1 MKIDVKTSTNTYEVI
16 IENNILNK
24 VCEYVSLNNKVLIV
38 TDDGVPSAYVKTL
51 AKQCEDPYVF
61 TFKHGE
67 ESKNINTYQE
77 IISFMISNNF
87 TRSDLIIALGGGVVG
102 DLSAFVASTFNRG
115 IKFVNIPTT
124 LLSQVDSSI
133 GGKTAIDYDGI
144 KNVIGTFYPPSLVLI
159 DPSTLNT
166 LEKRQFN
173 AGLVEAIKMAATSNE
188 TLFELIENSTDIYKD
203 IQEIIYQA
211 LLIKKQVVEEDEK
224 EKGLRKI
231 LNFGHTIGHAIE
243 VTSDYLHGEC
253 VGLGMLY
260 MASNEVKERLVKLLE
275 KYNLPTKVDV
285 NKDKLFSLILHDK
298 KRSGKN
304 IDIVLVDKIG
314 TYKIKTIDV
323 IEINDYMKGDN

>member
-38 TDDGVPSAYVKTL
+38 TDDGVPSTYVKTL
-51 AKQCEDPYVF
+51 AKQCEDSYVF

-115 IKFVNIPTT
+115 IKFINIPTT

-188 TLFELIENSTDIYKD
+188 TLFKLIENSTDIYKD

-243 VTSDYLHGEC
+243 ATSDYLHGEC

-260 MASNEVKERLVKLLE
+260 MASNEVKERLVKLLG

-285 NKDKLFSLILHDK
+285 NNDKLFSLILHDK

>member
-51 AKQCEDPYVF
+51 AKQCEDSYVF

-87 TRSDLIIALGGGVVG
+87 TRGDLIIALGGGVVG
-102 DLSAFVASTFNRG
+102 DLAAFVASTFNRG

-188 TLFELIENSTDIYKD
+188 GLFELIENSTDIYKD

-260 MASNEVKERLVKLLE
+260 MASNEVKERLVKLLG

-285 NKDKLFSLILHDK
+285 KKDKLFSLILHDK

-323 IEINDYMKGDN
+323 IEINNYMKGDN

>member
-16 IENNILNK
+16 IEDNILNK
-24 VCEYVSLNNKVLIV
+24 VNEYVSLNNKVLIV
-38 TDDGVPSAYVKTL
+38 TDDGVPSTYVKTL

-115 IKFVNIPTT
+115 IKFINIPTT

-211 LLIKKQVVEEDEK
+211 LLSKKQVVEEDEK

-243 VTSDYLHGEC
+243 ATSDYLHGEC

>member
-1 MKIDVKTSTNTYEVI
+1 MKIDVKTSTHTYDVI
-16 IENNILNK
+16 IEKDILNK
-24 VCEYVSLNNKVLIV
+24 VNEYVSLKNKVLIV
-38 TDDGVPSAYVKTL
+38 TDDGVPSKYVKTL
-51 AKQCEDPYVF
+51 TNQCEEPYVF
-61 TFKHGE
+61 TFNHGE
-67 ESKNINTYQE
+67 KSKNIKTYQE

-87 TRSDLIIALGGGVVG
+87 TRSDLVIALGGGVVG
-102 DLSAFVASTFNRG
+102 DLAAFVASTFNRG

-144 KNVIGTFYPPSLVLI
+144 KNVIGTFYPPCLVLI
-159 DPSTLNT
+159 DPITLNT
-166 LEKRQFN
+166 LDERQFN
-173 AGLVEAIKMAATSNE
+173 AGLVEAVKMAATSNE
-188 TLFELIENSTDIYKD
+188 GLFELIENSNDIYKD
-203 IQEIIYQA
+203 IDKIIYQA

-243 VTSDYLHGEC
+243 ATSEYLHGEC

-260 MASNEVKERLVKLLE
+260 MSSESVKERLVKLLN
-275 KYNLPTKVDV
+275 KYNLPTKIEV
-285 NKDKLFSLILHDK
+285 NHDELFSLILHDK

-314 TYKIKTIDV
+314 KFEIKTIDV
-323 IEINDYMKGDN
+323 LEIKSYMKGER

>member
-16 IENNILNK
+16 IEDNILNK
-24 VCEYVSLNNKVLIV
+24 VNEYVSLNNKVLIV

-51 AKQCEDPYVF
+51 AKQCEDSYVF

-87 TRSDLIIALGGGVVG
+87 TRGDLIIALGGGVVG
-102 DLSAFVASTFNRG
+102 DLAAFVASTFNRG

-260 MASNEVKERLVKLLE
+260 MASNEVKERLVKLLG

-285 NKDKLFSLILHDK
+285 NNDKLFSLILHDK

-323 IEINDYMKGDN
+323 IEINNYMKGDN

>member
-51 AKQCEDPYVF
+51 AKQCEDSYVF

-87 TRSDLIIALGGGVVG
+87 TRGDLIIALGGGVVG
-102 DLSAFVASTFNRG
+102 DLAAFVASTFNRG

-159 DPSTLNT
+159 DPNTLNT

-323 IEINDYMKGDN
+323 IEINNYMKGDN

>member
-51 AKQCEDPYVF
+51 AKQGEDSYVF

-77 IISFMISNNF
+77 IISFMLSNNF
-87 TRSDLIIALGGGVVG
+87 TRGDLIIALGGGVVG
-102 DLSAFVASTFNRG
+102 DLAAFVASTFNRG

-159 DPSTLNT
+159 DPNTLNT

-323 IEINDYMKGDN
+323 IEINNYMKGDN

>member
-1 MKIDVKTSTNTYEVI
+1 MKIDVKTSTHTYDVI
-16 IENNILNK
+16 IEKDILNK
-24 VCEYVSLNNKVLIV
+24 VNEYVSLKNKVLIV
-38 TDDGVPSAYVKTL
+38 TDDGVPSTYVKTL

-87 TRSDLIIALGGGVVG
+87 TRGDLIIALGGGVVG
-102 DLSAFVASTFNRG
+102 DLAAFVASTFNRG

-243 VTSDYLHGEC
+243 ATSDYLHGEC

-323 IEINDYMKGDN
+323 IEINNYMKGDN

>member
-51 AKQCEDPYVF
+51 AKQCEDSYVF

-87 TRSDLIIALGGGVVG
+87 TRGDLIIALGGGVVG
-102 DLSAFVASTFNRG
+102 DLAAFVASTFNRG

-323 IEINDYMKGDN
+323 IEINNYMKGDN

>member
-24 VCEYVSLNNKVLIV
+24 VCEYASLNNKVLIV
-38 TDDGVPSAYVKTL
+38 TDDGVPSTYVKTL

-188 TLFELIENSTDIYKD
+188 TLFKLIENSTDIYKD

-243 VTSDYLHGEC
+243 ATSDYLHGEC

-260 MASNEVKERLVKLLE
+260 MASNEVKERLVKLLG

-285 NKDKLFSLILHDK
+285 NNDKLFSLILHDK

>member
-51 AKQCEDPYVF
+51 AKQCEDSYVF

-87 TRSDLIIALGGGVVG
+87 TRGDLIIALGGGVVG
-102 DLSAFVASTFNRG
+102 DLAAFVASTFNRG

-188 TLFELIENSTDIYKD
+188 TLFKLIENSTDIYKD

-243 VTSDYLHGEC
+243 ATSDYLHGEC

-260 MASNEVKERLVKLLE
+260 MASNEVKERLVKLLG

-285 NKDKLFSLILHDK
+285 NNDKLFSLILHDK

>member
-51 AKQCEDPYVF
+51 AKQCEDSYVF

-87 TRSDLIIALGGGVVG
+87 TRGDLIIALGGGVVG
-102 DLSAFVASTFNRG
+102 DLAAFVASTFNRG

-159 DPSTLNT
+159 DPNTLNT

-253 VGLGMLY
+253 VGLGMLC

-323 IEINDYMKGDN
+323 IEINNYMKGDN

>member
-24 VCEYVSLNNKVLIV
+24 VCEYASLNNKVLIV
-38 TDDGVPSAYVKTL
+38 TDDGVPSTYVKTL

-115 IKFVNIPTT
+115 IKFINIPTT

-188 TLFELIENSTDIYKD
+188 TLFKLIENSTDIYKD

-243 VTSDYLHGEC
+243 ATSDYLHGEC

-260 MASNEVKERLVKLLE
+260 MASNEVKERLVKLLG

-285 NKDKLFSLILHDK
+285 NNDKLFSLILHDK

>member
-16 IENNILNK
+16 IEDNILNK
-24 VCEYVSLNNKVLIV
+24 VNEYVSLNNKVLIV
-38 TDDGVPSAYVKTL
+38 TDDGVPSTYVKTL
-51 AKQCEDPYVF
+51 AKQCEDSYVF

-87 TRSDLIIALGGGVVG
+87 TRGDLIIALGGGVVG
-102 DLSAFVASTFNRG
+102 DLAAFVASTFNRG

-173 AGLVEAIKMAATSNE
+173 TGLVEAIKMAATSNE

-275 KYNLPTKVDV
+275 KYNLPTKTNITKEDLY
-285 NKDKLFSLILHDK
+285 KYISHDK
-298 KRSGKN
+298 KRKGNEISIVYVENIGNYILKN
-304 IDIVLVDKIG
+304 IPIE
-314 TYKIKTIDV
+314 TIK
-323 IEINDYMKGDN
+323 EIL

>member
-38 TDDGVPSAYVKTL
+38 TDDGVPSTYVKTL
-51 AKQCEDPYVF
+51 AKQCEDSYVF

-87 TRSDLIIALGGGVVG
+87 TRGDLIIALGGGVVG
-102 DLSAFVASTFNRG
+102 DLAAFVASTFNRG

-323 IEINDYMKGDN
+323 IEINNYMKGDN

>member
-24 VCEYVSLNNKVLIV
+24 VHEYVSLNNKVLIV
-38 TDDGVPSAYVKTL
+38 TDDGVPSTYVKTL
-51 AKQCEDPYVF
+51 AKQCEDSYVF

-87 TRSDLIIALGGGVVG
+87 TRGDLIIALGGGVVG

-115 IKFVNIPTT
+115 IKFINIPTT

-188 TLFELIENSTDIYKD
+188 TLFKLIENSTDIYKD
-203 IQEIIYQA
+203 IDKIIYQA

-243 VTSDYLHGEC
+243 ATSDYLHGEC

-260 MASNEVKERLVKLLE
+260 MASNEVKERLVKLLG

-285 NKDKLFSLILHDK
+285 NNDKLFSLILHDK
-298 KRSGKN
+298 KRSGKT

>member
-38 TDDGVPSAYVKTL
+38 TDDGVPSTYVKTL
-51 AKQCEDPYVF
+51 AKQCEDSYVF

-87 TRSDLIIALGGGVVG
+87 TRGDLIIALGGGVVG
-102 DLSAFVASTFNRG
+102 DLAAFVASTFNRG
-115 IKFVNIPTT
+115 IKFINIPTT

-159 DPSTLNT
+159 DPNTLNT

-188 TLFELIENSTDIYKD
+188 TLFKLIENSTDIYKD
-203 IQEIIYQA
+203 IKEIIYQA

-243 VTSDYLHGEC
+243 ATSDYLHGEC

-285 NKDKLFSLILHDK
+285 NNDKLFSLILHDK

>member
-24 VCEYVSLNNKVLIV
+24 VHEYVSLNNKVLIV
-38 TDDGVPSAYVKTL
+38 TDDGVPSTYVKTL
-51 AKQCEDPYVF
+51 AKQCEDSYVF

-87 TRSDLIIALGGGVVG
+87 TRGDLIIALGGGVVG

-115 IKFVNIPTT
+115 IKFINIPTT

-188 TLFELIENSTDIYKD
+188 TLFKLIENSIDIHKD
-203 IQEIIYQA
+203 IDKIIYQA

-243 VTSDYLHGEC
+243 ATSDYLHGEC

-260 MASNEVKERLVKLLE
+260 MASNEVKERLVKLLG

-285 NKDKLFSLILHDK
+285 NNDKLFSLILHDK
-298 KRSGKN
+298 KRSGKT

>member
-38 TDDGVPSAYVKTL
+38 TDDGVPSTYVKTL

-87 TRSDLIIALGGGVVG
+87 TRGDLIIALGGGVVG
-102 DLSAFVASTFNRG
+102 DLAAFVASTFNRG

-159 DPSTLNT
+159 DPNTLNT

-323 IEINDYMKGDN
+323 IEINNYMKGDN

>member
-16 IENNILNK
+16 IEDNILNK
-24 VCEYVSLNNKVLIV
+24 VNEYVSLNNKVLIV
-38 TDDGVPSAYVKTL
+38 TDDGVPSTYVKTL

-115 IKFVNIPTT
+115 IKFINIPTT

-211 LLIKKQVVEEDEK
+211 LLSKKQVVEEDEK

-285 NKDKLFSLILHDK
+285 NNDKLFSLILHDK